1 MKTSFL
7 AYGLAIA
14 CTLAACGDDSSTSPN
29 TNNTGDTQISSSS
42 VAEAPSSSSN
52 ENKESK
58 TESSS
63 SVDQSRSSNQ
73 EISSSSVTAKG
84 FPANYN
90 QETGILTDERDGEVY
105 KTAKVGNKI
114 WMAQGLRY
122 LPAEP
127 AEGCEFK
134 WVDETEDPDSL
145 KTYGRHYSWLGA
157 TRIPCDYMSKTISF
171 GNEDFPLPHQGVC
184 PKGWHIPQ
192 QDEWKELA
200 ESVNSY
206 ISKLISQDWNLVG
219 ATGTDDYGFNVPHP
233 ERGKNHIEFIEL
245 ENSGKKGYTMVFNDY
260 GTMVRMETNLSLKDV
275 ENGYLRCLMDQQ
287 KALCRYEKKRA

>member
-63 SVDQSRSSNQ
+63 SVDQSSSSNQ

-233 ERGKNHIEFIEL
+233 ERGKNHIEFNEL

-275 ENGYLRCLMDQQ
+275 ENGYLRCLMD
-287 KALCRYEKKRA
+287 

>member
-63 SVDQSRSSNQ
+63 SVDQSSSSNQ

-84 FPANYN
+84 FPVNYN

>member
-1 MKTSFL
+1 MKTKFF
-7 AYGLAIA
+7 AYGLAFA

-42 VAEAPSSSSN
+42 VAKAPSSSSN
-52 ENKESK
+52 ENKEST

-63 SVDQSRSSNQ
+63 SVYQSSSSSQ
-73 EISSSSVTAKG
+73 EISSSSVVTKG

-90 QETGILTDERDGEVY
+90 PETGLLTDERDGEVY

-122 LPAEP
+122 LPTEP
-127 AEGCEFK
+127 SKGCEFT

-145 KTYGRHYSWLGA
+145 KTYGRHISWLGA
-157 TRIPCDYMSKTISF
+157 TRIPCDYMSKTVTF
-171 GNEDFPLPHQGVC
+171 GNGDFPLPHQGLC
-184 PKGWHIPQ
+184 PKGWHVPQ

-200 ESVNSY
+200 ESVDSY
-206 ISKLISQDWNLVG
+206 ISKLLSKDWNLG
-219 ATGTDDYGFNVPHP
+219 GSTGTDDYGFNVPHP
-233 ERGKNHIEFIEL
+233 ERGKNHIEYIEL

-275 ENGYLRCLMDQQ
+275 ENGYLRCLMD
-287 KALCRYEKKRA
+287 

>member
-63 SVDQSRSSNQ
+63 SVDQSSSSNQ
-73 EISSSSVTAKG
+73 KISSSSVTAKG

-275 ENGYLRCLMDQQ
+275 ENGYLRCLMD
-287 KALCRYEKKRA
+287 